1 MKTEEIKSTK
11 RELIKETEKK
21 SSKIYK
27 LERIKSNNC
36 MKEVGQWKVNVI

>member
-21 SSKIYK
+21 ASKVYK
-27 LERIKSNNC
+27 LERIKWNNC
-36 MKEVGQWKVNVI
+36 VKQVWQRKINVI

>member
-21 SSKIYK
+21 KKQTRYTSW
-27 LERIKSNNC
+27 
-36 MKEVGQWKVNVI
+36 KE